1 MKLPPSLVA
10 PPLYALY
17 NAWCATLRYD
27 VAGRD
32 AVDALWHAR
41 TPMVFALWHDELFPL
56 MHVRRDLEIVTVVSQ
71 SRDGEY
77 LAQVLQRLGLR
88 TARGSSSRGGVKAL
102 ISAARQ
108 MRKEG
113 LCGCVT
119 LDGPRGPR
127 HKVKPG
133 AIFLAQRAQAP
144 IVPMRIFMERA
155 KVFERAWD
163 RFQLPLPFS
172 RVRVVF
178 GEPYRLP
185 DAASATE
192 TADPQTGERGEQGAD
207 AALAAACADLEAR
220 LEGLR

>member
-1 MKLPPSLVA
+1 VKLPPALIA
-10 PPLYALY
+10 PPLYGLY
-17 NAWCATLRYD
+17 KAWCATLRYD
-27 VAGRD
+27 IAGRQ
-32 AVDALWHAR
+32 AVDDLWHAR

-56 MHVRRDLEIVTVVSQ
+56 MHVRGDLEIVTVVSQ

-102 ISAARQ
+102 IGAARQ

-119 LDGPRGPR
+119 VDGPRGPR

-144 IVPMRIFMERA
+144 IVPIRIFMERA

-185 DAASATE
+185 DAAEAPDAAGRRE
-192 TADPQTGERGEQGAD
+192 GDEGGQGGD
-207 AALAAACADLEAR
+207 AALAAASAELEAR